1 MRDLAENPHLALQR
15 AILAGLTP
23 AHVTIESESV
33 TPWASATFS
42 GARHSF
48 DVTVIGENA
57 IAAAANL
64 SVIISGDQVSINGH
78 VVADILLSSH
88 QLIRSCDVP
97 TVVIGIEALTVNAE
111 E

>member
-1 MRDLAENPHLALQR
+1 VIGRSVNPHLALQR

-23 AHVTIESESV
+23 ASVTIESESV
-33 TPWASATFS
+33 TPWESATFS

-48 DVTVIGENA
+48 DVTVVGEGA

-64 SVIISGDQVSINGH
+64 GALISGDQVAITGH

-88 QLIRSCDVP
+88 QLIRSSDLP
-97 TVVIGIEALTVNAE
+97 TVVLGIEALTVTAG
-111 E
+111 